1 MGTSEYLGPVDYL
14 AVEFPTGELTG
25 SGFKLIRQLVDSGT
39 INVLDLEFVLKAAD
53 GTTSRVALDDLPA
66 AREQFV
72 AAWAGS
78 FSGILGQ
85 DDLDAVA
92 SAIEPGSLAG
102 ILVYENA
109 WAAPIM
115 EEIATSGAVLLGT
128 GRVDGGDLSEVL
140 GLATQDDPTG
150 T

>member
-1 MGTSEYLGPVDYL
+1 MGTSEFLGPVDYL
-14 AVEFPTGELTG
+14 AVAFPTGQLTG
-25 SGFKLIRQLVDSGT
+25 SGFRLIRQLVDSGT

-66 AREQFV
+66 AREEFV
-72 AAWAGS
+72 AEWAGS

-85 DDLDAVA
+85 DDLDAVT

-109 WAAPIM
+109 WAAPIK
-115 EEIATSGAVLLGT
+115 EEIATSGAILLGT
-128 GRVDGGDLSEVL
+128 GRIDDGDLSVVL
-140 GLATQDDPTG
+140 GLATENDPTG